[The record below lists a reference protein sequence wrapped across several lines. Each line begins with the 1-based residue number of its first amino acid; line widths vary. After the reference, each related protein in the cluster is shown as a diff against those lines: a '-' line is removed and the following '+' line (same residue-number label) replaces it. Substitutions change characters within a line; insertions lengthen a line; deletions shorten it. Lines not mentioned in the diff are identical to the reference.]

1 MSSVLQPLEEKNYK
15 GHLELLDRYV
25 AFSSELVRM
34 SLLGLAAIGFYL
46 KEFVA
51 SPNAPI
57 TDPIGWFNL
66 LLGFAG
72 FLLAIAVA
80 CGLLHRYYATDG
92 FAFHLNALRLSV
104 QGGSADEEEKEASQ
118 GTEQYQLAHSWLV
131 SCECAV
137 GAGIGVLGVAFSVRF
152 GFFGDVP
159 RWKVAVPGAILFVIV
174 AALIASLRW
183 VRTFRKRAANKAL
196 DASRGSVFL
205 KTRD

>member
-1 MSSVLQPLEEKNYK
+1 MGSVLKSLEEKKYK

-51 SPNAPI
+51 SGNAPI
-57 TDPIGWFNL
+57 ETPVTWFNL

-72 FLLAIAVA
+72 LLLAIAVA

-92 FAFHLNALRLSV
+92 LSYHLNALRLSGESERA
-104 QGGSADEEEKEASQ
+104 QTEGSK
-118 GTEQYQLAHSWLV
+118 GTMQYKLSHGWLV

-137 GAGIGVLGVAFSVRF
+137 AAGIGILGMAFSVRF
-152 GFFGDVP
+152 GFFGDVQ
-159 RWKVAVPGAILFVIV
+159 RWKIALPTALLIVIV
-174 AALIASLRW
+174 AAFVAGRRW
-183 VRTFRKRAANKAL
+183 VKILRKRA
-196 DASRGSVFL
+196 D
-205 KTRD
+205 